1 MNHNLILPIV
11 TDKTVFS
18 SLINMI
24 VPDPQHHSFI
34 SQEINNFLSRHKPAA
49 IAMRLGLALLQLQSR
64 LYYFKTFT
72 QLSEEQ
78 QSHWLKKSDKPW
90 RNLLLKALAMP
101 IKLAYLQSPEL
112 HKSLGSRIQLPEVK
126 AEKFRWQQQIASLQ
140 DLDDGTEVDVVIIGT
155 GAGGAAAAYEMASK
169 GLAVLIVEEGEYYD
183 RSHFN
188 GNIPKL
194 LKSLYRKMGMTV
206 SLGNTI
212 IPIPLGRN
220 VGGTTTINSGTC
232 LRAPDKILNDWEK
245 HGLSD
250 FSAEELSPWYE
261 QVEDIIQVQPAN
273 DNAVGDIQKVI
284 TQGAESLGLKKI
296 HLLNR
301 NAVGCDGQGL
311 CQLGCP
317 TDAKRSTNV
326 SYIPRALEAGAML
339 VTSTK
344 ATRLQWQDEKITGVI
359 LAQSNNKNKT
369 ITIKTNN
376 TVVAMGSL
384 LTPSFLAN
392 NGVKN
397 KWLGRNLSIHP
408 CGAVHAHLPQYN
420 FSNSQKIPQ
429 GFGVSDHKGEGL
441 MLEGATPP
449 LMAYGLMLK
458 ETGIDFVSKIQRYQ
472 QTGFFG
478 FMIKDRSR
486 GRVFP
491 QKIKGLPLVH
501 YRMNNEDFKQFLQGI
516 VSLVRI
522 YLAAGAKEVEIAG
535 SPKLPKITSED
546 DIKKL
551 LRLSLKPRDFL
562 ITAYHPLGSCRM
574 ANSKDLG
581 VVDTNLQVYG
591 KQGLFV
597 MDGSVVPSS
606 LGANPQLTIMA
617 LASRSAS
624 RLANQLLNETY

>member
-1 MNHNLILPIV
+1 MNNNLILPIV
-11 TDKTVFS
+11 TNKTAFS

-24 VPDPQHHSFI
+24 VPDPQHHAFMSE
-34 SQEINNFLSRHKPAA
+34 EIHDFLSQHKA
-49 IAMRLGLALLQLQSR
+49 IAVLLILGLALLKLQSR
-64 LYYFKTFT
+64 LYYFTSFT
-72 QLSEEQ
+72 QLSEKQ
-78 QSHWLKKSDKPW
+78 QKHWLRKSHKPW
-90 RNLLLKALAMP
+90 RNLLLKALSIP
-101 IKLAYLQSPEL
+101 IKLAYLRSPEL

-126 AEKFRWQQQIASLQ
+126 AEKFRWQQQIISLQ
-140 DLDDGTEVDVVIIGT
+140 DLEDGTEVDVVIIGT

-188 GNIPKL
+188 GDIPKL
-194 LKSLYRKMGMTV
+194 LKSLYRKMGMTATF
-206 SLGNTI
+206 GNTI
-212 IPIPLGRN
+212 IPVPLGRN

-232 LRAPDKILNDWEK
+232 LRAPAEVLNDWEK
-245 HGLSD
+245 DGLSD
-250 FSAEELSPWYE
+250 FPADELDPWYE
-261 QVEDIIQVQPAN
+261 QVEDMLQVQPAD
-273 DNAVGDIQKVI
+273 DNAVGEIGKVI
-284 TQGAESLGLKKI
+284 TQGAESIGLKKT
-296 HLLNR
+296 HVLNR

-326 SYIPRALEAGAML
+326 SYIPRALESGAML
-339 VTSTK
+339 VTSAK
-344 ATRLQWQDEKITGVI
+344 ATQLQWKNGKITGVI
-359 LAQSNNKNKT
+359 LTQSNNKNKT
-369 ITIKTNN
+369 ISIKTN
-376 TVVAMGSL
+376 TAVVAMGSL

-392 NGVKN
+392 NGVEN
-397 KWLGRNLSIHP
+397 KWLGKNLSIHP

-420 FSNSQKIPQ
+420 FANSQKIPQ

-441 MLEGATPP
+441 MLEGGTPP

-458 ETGIDFVSKIQRYQ
+458 ESGSDFISKIQRYQ

-486 GRVFP
+486 GRVFS

-501 YRMNNEDFKQFLQGI
+501 YRMNNEDFKKFLQGI
-516 VSLVRI
+516 VSLSRI

-535 SPKLPKITSED
+535 SPRLPKITNED

-551 LRLSLKPRDFL
+551 LSLNLKPCDFL

-574 ANSKDLG
+574 ANSKELG
-581 VVDTNLQVYG
+581 VVDTNLKVYG

-624 RLANQLLNETY
+624 HLANQLLNETY

>member
-1 MNHNLILPIV
+1 MNNNLLLPIV
-11 TDKTVFS
+11 ADKTVFS

-24 VPDPQHHSFI
+24 VPDPQHHDFI
-34 SQEINNFLSRHKPAA
+34 SQEIHNFLSKHKATAVA
-49 IAMRLGLALLQLQSR
+49 ITLGLTLLKLQSR
-64 LYYFKTFT
+64 LYYFKAFT

-78 QSHWLKKSDKPW
+78 QDDWLKKSHKPW
-90 RNLLLKALAMP
+90 RNLLLKALAVP

-112 HKSLGSRIQLPEVK
+112 HKTLGSRVQLPEVK
-126 AEKFRWQQQIASLQ
+126 AEKFRWQQQIVSLQ
-140 DLDDGTEVDVVIIGT
+140 DLDNETEVDVVIIGT

-183 RSHFN
+183 RTHFN

-194 LKSLYRKMGMTV
+194 IKSLYRKMGMTATF
-206 SLGNTI
+206 GNTI
-212 IPIPLGRN
+212 IPVPLGRN

-232 LRAPDKILNDWEK
+232 LRAPDKVINDWK
-245 HGLSD
+245 KNGLSD
-250 FSAEELSPWYE
+250 FSAEQLSPWYE
-261 QVEDIIQVQPAN
+261 QVEEILQVQPA
-273 DNAVGDIQKVI
+273 DDSAVGDIRKVI
-284 TQGAESLGLKKI
+284 SQGAEYLGLKNI
-296 HLLNR
+296 HVLNR

-326 SYIPRALEAGAML
+326 SYIPHALEAGAML
-339 VTSTK
+339 VTSAK
-344 ATRLQWQDEKITGVI
+344 ATQLQWQDDKVIGVRVT
-359 LAQSNNKNKT
+359 QSNNKNIT
-369 ITIKTNN
+369 INIKTN
-376 TVVAMGSL
+376 TAVVAMGSL

-397 KWLGRNLSIHP
+397 KWLGKNLSIHP

-429 GFGVSDHKGEGL
+429 GFGISDHKGEGL
-441 MLEGATPP
+441 MLEGGTPP

-458 ETGIDFVSKIQRYQ
+458 ETGNDFVSKIQRYQ

-486 GRVFP
+486 GRVFS
-491 QKIKGLPLVH
+491 QKIMGLPLVH
-501 YRMNNEDFKQFLQGI
+501 YRMNNEDFKQFVQGI
-516 VSLVRI
+516 MSLIRI

-535 SPKLPKITSED
+535 SPRLPKITSEG

-551 LRLSLKPRDFL
+551 LSLNLKPRDFL

-574 ANSKDLG
+574 ASSKELG

-597 MDGSVVPSS
+597 MDGSAVPSS

-624 RLANQLLNETY
+624 RLANQLLNETD